1 MDWKYPNLESLL
13 IANKCPKG
21 KRHTHTRIPDKTRK
35 IKAYGGS
42 YLISEE
48 LTKELWHH
56 YHKKVFIENNKE
68 YLTERQLKGDSVLAI
83 DFDFRYD
90 TSVTARQHT
99 EDHIT
104 DVVGEICELLDKH
117 LVLKIGDKFDVY
129 VFHKSSVNRLKD
141 VTKDGIHIIFQLN
154 IPVNMKCLL
163 WDELV
168 LQMEGCWGGENG
180 LPIINTW
187 ESVLD
192 KGVMRGETNWQVFG
206 SQKPHHQA
214 YQLDTIYTLEKEEE
228 EYSFNSSSI
237 KNINFY
243 DLLPKISIRNKDNVS
258 FEIKENTKRLMEK
271 YNKKKK
277 IKKTLKI
284 KNYKKTNI
292 NNLNSKEE
300 LLEEF
305 EKIVSQK
312 HKDEY
317 KFNDIHN
324 YTMILESE
332 YYDNYDNW
340 LKVGFALKNTNDDL
354 FITWMLFSSKS
365 TKFSFEEIGNFKYMW
380 DNFQDNGE
388 LTEGTIRFYA
398 KESNLEEYGK
408 IKNKSVQN
416 YIQKSMQHD
425 YNDCDIANVLFQ
437 LYHDD
442 WKCTSIRTFQWY
454 NFYNNRWQMSE
465 KGTGLRLE
473 ISKTV
478 SRIYL
483 KLQQEILEKFHND
496 DNMDSQEQMQWQKM
510 AHKYAE
516 IALNLRK
523 TEKKNNAIKEAGE
536 LMYDKEFINKLDSN
550 PNLIGFTNGVV
561 DVEKGKFRKGYGID
575 YISMCTNISYVEID
589 ENDPEHIKIMSE
601 INDFM
606 KKLFPIEQLKEY
618 MWEHLAAI
626 IMGNN
631 INQTFNFYLGCGSNG
646 KSLFIELLELC
657 MGDYKG
663 HAPLNMITGNR
674 TKEGQATPEI
684 IGLKGKRLAVLQ
696 EAKKKTV
703 INEGPFKEYTG
714 CDSITGRGLYSA
726 SMISYKPQFSMVL
739 MTNHLPEIK
748 SNDNGTW
755 RRIRVVNFMSRF
767 VDNLDDP
774 EYEDE
779 SYVFKRNHKLKERFE
794 DWAPIFMSM
803 IVRVLYRTKGLVK
816 DVPIVLKASKQY
828 REKQD
833 YFTQFCN
840 EFIVKSKGC
849 WLQKMD
855 IKEEFKQ
862 WYIENN
868 DNDVPKNKEL
878 FEFLKKKYGRYN
890 KKKGWKN
897 VKLVMNK
904 SDSDDSDND

>member
-1 MDWKYPNLESLL
+1 MDMKYPNLESLL
-13 IANKCPKG
+13 ISNKCPKG
-21 KRHTHTRIPDKTRK
+21 KRHTHTRIPDKTKKLK
-35 IKAYGGS
+35 IYGGS
-42 YLISEE
+42 YLIPDN
-48 LTKELWHH
+48 LTNEFWHH
-56 YHKKVFIENNKE
+56 YHKKVFIDKKKE

-90 TSVTARQHT
+90 TTVTERQHT
-99 EDHIT
+99 EEHIT
-104 DVVGEICELLDKH
+104 DVVGEVCELLDKY
-117 LVLKIGDKFDVY
+117 LEMKNGDQFKVY
-129 VFHKSSVNRLKD
+129 VFHKSGVNKLEE
-141 VTKDGIHIIFQLN
+141 VTKDGIHIIFQVN
-154 IPVNMKCLL
+154 IPVSFKCLL

-168 LQMEGCWGGENG
+168 SRMEDCWGGVDG

-206 SQKPHHQA
+206 SQKPHHEA
-214 YQLDTIYTLEKEEE
+214 YQLDTIYTLEKEDQD
-228 EYSFNSSSI
+228 FTINTSSI
-237 KNINFY
+237 NNTNY
-243 DLLPKISIRNKDNVS
+243 YELLPNISIRNKDNVR
-258 FEIKENTKRLMEK
+258 FEIKEHTKSLLEK
-271 YNKKKK
+271 YTKKKK
-277 IKKTLKI
+277 TKKTIKI
-284 KNYKKTNI
+284 KNYKKTNL
-292 NNLNSKEE
+292 NNISSKEQ
-300 LLEEF
+300 LLEECD
-305 EKIVSQK
+305 KIINQK
-312 HKDEY
+312 HKEEY
-317 KFNDIHN
+317 KFKDVHD
-324 YTMILESE
+324 YTMILTSE
-332 YYDNYDNW
+332 YYNDYDNW
-340 LKVGFALKNTNDDL
+340 LKVGFALKNTDNDL
-354 FITWMLFSSKS
+354 FMTWIMFSEQSE
-365 TKFSFEEIGNFKYMW
+365 KFSFEEIGNFKDMW
-380 DNFQDNGE
+380 DNFENNGE

-398 KESNLEEYGK
+398 KESNGDEYNK
-408 IKNKSVQN
+408 IKNSSVQN
-416 YIQKSMQHD
+416 YIQKSLGD
-425 YNDCDIANVLFQ
+425 YNDCDIAQVLFQ

-442 WKCTSIRTFQWY
+442 WKCVSIRNFEWFQ
-454 NFYNNRWQMSE
+454 FYNNRWQKSE

-496 DNMDSQEQMQWQKM
+496 DDMDSQQQMQWQKM

-536 LMYDKEFINKLDSN
+536 LMYDKEFLNKLDSN
-550 PNLIGFTNGVV
+550 GDLIGFINGVV
-561 DVEKGKFRKGYGID
+561 DVEKCKFRKGYGID
-575 YISMCTNISYVEID
+575 YISMCTNIAYVEID
-589 ENDPEHIKIMSE
+589 EDNSEHTKIVAE

-606 KKLFPIEQLKEY
+606 EKLFPVDELKDY
-618 MWEHLAAI
+618 MWEHLASI
-626 IMGNN
+626 MMGNN
-631 INQTFNFYLGCGSNG
+631 VNQTFNFYLGCGSNG
-646 KSLFIELLELC
+646 KSLFIELLEMC

-714 CDSITGRGLYSA
+714 CDSITGRGLYRSE
-726 SMISYKPQFSMVL
+726 MITYKPQFSMVL

-755 RRIRVVNFMSRF
+755 RRIRVVNFMSTF
-767 VDNLDDP
+767 VDNPDDP
-774 EYEDE
+774 ELANE
-779 SYVFKRNHKLKERFE
+779 SYIFKRNHKLKERFE

-803 IVRVLYRTKGLVK
+803 IVKIIYRTKGVVK
-816 DVPIVLKASKQY
+816 DVPIVLQASKQY

-840 EFIVKSKGC
+840 EYIVKSKNC

-855 IKEEFKQ
+855 VKEEFKQ
-862 WYIENN
+862 WYLENFGN
-868 DNDVPKNKEL
+868 DIPKNKEL
-878 FEFLKKKYGRYN
+878 FEFFEKKYGRYN

-897 VKLVMNK
+897 IKMVMNK
-904 SDSDDSDND
+904 NSDSDSDDD